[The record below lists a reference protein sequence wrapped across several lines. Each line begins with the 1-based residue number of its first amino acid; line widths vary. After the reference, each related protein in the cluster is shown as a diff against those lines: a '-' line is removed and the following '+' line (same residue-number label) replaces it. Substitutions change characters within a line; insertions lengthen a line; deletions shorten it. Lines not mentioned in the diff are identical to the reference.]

1 MKKLGIS
8 LLLLICFSVLLLNVN
23 AQDKY
28 FLKFIDKE
36 GTPYSITNPQE
47 FLSERSIARRD
58 RQNIELTEVD
68 LPVSTVYLGQVLAT
82 GVQIN
87 YSLKWFNGVV
97 VTITDELQLTSLSSL
112 PFVSD
117 VKQIFVSS
125 AKCTPLPEDEVE
137 PTFRKKVAASD
148 YYNYGNSET
157 QVKMMNGHLLHNKG
171 FRGEGILIAVVDAGF
186 KQANALPAFDSLWFD
201 SRVLQTRDFVNPT
214 SNIYEEHSHGML
226 VLSAI
231 AGNIPGQLIG
241 TAPRASF
248 VLIRSED
255 TSSEQVIEEYNWAAA
270 AEFADSLGVDI
281 INSSLGYYL
290 FDVEGQNYTYD
301 DLDGETTPSAQA
313 ANAAFSRGMLVIASA
328 GNEGNNTWQ
337 RIITPSD
344 AFGSIAVGAVDA
356 SGNYASFSSIGPS
369 ADGRVKPDVSAMGK
383 ATVVQNLSGTIGTV
397 NGTSLSAPLVSGMAA
412 CLWQY
417 YPTLTANEIR
427 QLIIQSASLYNNPNN
442 LLGYG
447 IPNFGAYAS
456 GIIDTSGTKET
467 VRIFPNPTDTTISFV
482 IPQIIANKELTIR
495 ILTNQGTLVY
505 SSSLTAN
512 GEIVTFPLP
521 NHLTNG
527 LYFISIKA
535 NDTTIVGKFIRSSI

>member
-1 MKKLGIS
+1 MKKNGIS
-8 LLLLICFSVLLLNVN
+8 VLLLICFSVLLLNVN

-28 FLKFIDKE
+28 FLKFVDKE

-112 PFVSD
+112 PFVLE

-125 AKCTPLPEDEVE
+125 AKSTSLPEDEVE
-137 PTFRKKVAASD
+137 QTFQKKAASTD

-186 KQANALPAFDSLWFD
+186 KQANALPAFDSLWIEN
-201 SRVLQTRDFVNPT
+201 RVLQTRDFVNPT

-226 VLSAI
+226 VLSSI
-231 AGNIPGQLIG
+231 AGNISGQLIG
-241 TAPRASF
+241 TAPKASF

-270 AEFADSLGVDI
+270 AEYADSLGVDI

-290 FDVEGQNYTYD
+290 FDVEGQNYTHN

-383 ATVVQNLSGTIGTV
+383 ATVVQNLSGSIGTV
-397 NGTSLSAPLVSGMAA
+397 NGTSLSAPLISGMAA
-412 CLWQY
+412 CLWQQ
-417 YPTLTANEIR
+417 YPNLTANEIR

-442 LLGYG
+442 MLGYG

-467 VRIFPNPTDTTISFV
+467 VRIFPNPSDTTISFV
-482 IPQIIANKELTIR
+482 IPQMIANNELTIR

-505 SSSLTAN
+505 SSIWTAN

-521 NHLTNG
+521 SHLTNG
-527 LYFISIKA
+527 LYLISITA

>member
-1 MKKLGIS
+1 MKKNGIS
-8 LLLLICFSVLLLNVN
+8 VLLLICFSVLLLNVN

-28 FLKFIDKE
+28 FLKFVDKE

-112 PFVSD
+112 PFVLE

-125 AKCTPLPEDEVE
+125 AKSTSLPEDEVE
-137 PTFRKKVAASD
+137 QTFQKKAASTD

-186 KQANALPAFDSLWFD
+186 KQANALPAFDSLWIEN
-201 SRVLQTRDFVNPT
+201 RVLQTRDFVNPT

-226 VLSAI
+226 VLSSI
-231 AGNIPGQLIG
+231 AGNISGQLIG
-241 TAPRASF
+241 TAPKASF

-270 AEFADSLGVDI
+270 AEYADSLGVDI

-290 FDVEGQNYTYD
+290 FDVEGQNYTHN

-383 ATVVQNLSGTIGTV
+383 ATVVQKSQQHVG
-397 NGTSLSAPLVSGMAA
+397 
-412 CLWQY
+412 LW
-417 YPTLTANEIR
+417 N
-427 QLIIQSASLYNNPNN
+427 S
-442 LLGYG
+442 
-447 IPNFGAYAS
+447 
-456 GIIDTSGTKET
+456 
-467 VRIFPNPTDTTISFV
+467 
-482 IPQIIANKELTIR
+482 
-495 ILTNQGTLVY
+495 
-505 SSSLTAN
+505 
-512 GEIVTFPLP
+512 
-521 NHLTNG
+521 
-527 LYFISIKA
+527 
-535 NDTTIVGKFIRSSI
+535 